1 MNLSG
6 NNNAMPKY
14 IKSKKIEAKSAMLGK
29 EIFNNKS
36 SIWIIK

>member
-6 NNNAMPKY
+6 NNSAIPKY
-14 IKSKKIEAKSAMLGK
+14 IKSKKIETNSAMLGK
-29 EIFNNKS
+29 EIFSNVS